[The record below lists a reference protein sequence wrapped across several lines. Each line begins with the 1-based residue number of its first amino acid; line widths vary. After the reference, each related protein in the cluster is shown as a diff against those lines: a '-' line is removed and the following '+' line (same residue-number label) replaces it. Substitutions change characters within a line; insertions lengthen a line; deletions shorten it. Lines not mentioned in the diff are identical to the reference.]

1 MSKSPRG
8 NQSNRYILIIRHGT
22 KKELSNRY
30 DLPICSKKY
39 CQDKYTFT
47 KLKTIKKSPNKK
59 VVYASPF
66 LRTKQTAGR
75 MAKKID
81 YTNPIY
87 IDDGLGEAYNQVYG
101 QLKKCGEKRYR
112 TPTSSPTR
120 IDKCMKKTTSPK
132 EKSILHKAS
141 SELSKYKFSRASKA
155 SSASRGSR
163 RSPKSKKAQDN
174 LFKRSVEHIL
184 KKHPN
189 KDIVIVT
196 HGRNV
201 RSSLQNLSPRRGIP
215 RLSLLP
221 PTCGSILYKQSGGKK
236 NIKIVDSKGVW
247 NI

>member
-8 NQSNRYILIIRHGT
+8 NKKSNQSRYILIIRHGT

-39 CQDKYTFT
+39 CQDKHTFT

-75 MAKKID
+75 MAKKIN
-81 YTNPIY
+81 YTKPIY
-87 IDDGLGEAYNQVYG
+87 IDDGLGEAYNQVSS
-101 QLKKCGEKRYR
+101 QLKKCGERVYR

-120 IDKCMKKTTSPK
+120 IDKCMKTTSPK
-132 EKSILHKAS
+132 EKSVLYKAS
-141 SELSKYKFSRASKA
+141 SELSKYKFITC
-155 SSASRGSR
+155 GSTR
-163 RSPKSKKAQDN
+163 TTLKRSPKSKKAQDN
-174 LFKRSVEHIL
+174 LFKRSVENIL

-221 PTCGSILYKQSGGKK
+221 PTCGSILYEQTGRNKK
-236 NIKIVDSKGVW
+236 NVKIVNSKGVW